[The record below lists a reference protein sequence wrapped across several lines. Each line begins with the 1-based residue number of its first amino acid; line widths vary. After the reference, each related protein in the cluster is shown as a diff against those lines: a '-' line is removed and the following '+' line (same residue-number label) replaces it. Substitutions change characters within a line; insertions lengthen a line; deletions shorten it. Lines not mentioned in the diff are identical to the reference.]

1 MRKSGI
7 REENDERILGSGEF
21 VSKVIEQAAEKIK
34 HQLPAIELKKSVM
47 SEIKKYCRDA
57 KMKPAMLK
65 SGSRRPPLPELRRKI
80 TLKLINEYGVSF
92 AETARQIGISTS
104 GVAQIIKQSKST

>member
-1 MRKSGI
+1 
-7 REENDERILGSGEF
+7 
-21 VSKVIEQAAEKIK
+21 VIEQAAEKIK
-34 HQLPAIELKKSVM
+34 HQLPASELKKSVM
-47 SEIKKYCRDA
+47 SEIEKYCRDA

-92 AETARQIGISTS
+92 AEPARQIGISTS
-104 GVAQIIKQSKST
+104 GVAQIIKRSKST